1 MRILTRLG
9 GICAVLAFFFPWL
22 AFPQADPDFPGFY
35 SYTPFR
41 LMGNPGILPNQTL
54 AAAPLLLV
62 PIGALMLT
70 FMPLREERITRNTR
84 LALSRGARVALVIGN
99 ALVLLPVLN
108 FYMLAF
114 GQRNYPSAPD
124 FGFWATVFALLLTL
138 SGLARALYV
147 SRQQSALSTPLP
159 AKGSQNE
166 QSAAVLSMTS
176 SVQPAQEM
184 VSQDG

>member
-41 LMGNPGILPNQTL
+41 LMGDPGILPNQAL
-54 AAAPLLLV
+54 AAVPLLLV
-62 PIGALMLT
+62 PVGALVLI
-70 FMPLREERITRNTR
+70 FMPLKEERITRNKR
-84 LALSRGARVALVIGN
+84 LALSRGAQLALVIGN
-99 ALVLLPVLN
+99 ALLLLPVLS

-124 FGFWATVFALLLTL
+124 IGFWTICVALLLTL
-138 SGLARALYV
+138 SGLVRALYV
-147 SRQQSALSTPLP
+147 SREQSALSTPLP
-159 AKGSQNE
+159 AKETRNE
-166 QSAAVLSMTS
+166 QHAAVLSMPS
-176 SVQPAQEM
+176 SAQPAQEM
-184 VSQDG
+184 VSQD